1 MIDVSFEIDGRKVR
15 PNQIQNA
22 LERAMFE
29 DVRDQ
34 LVRKVGNIRDPKT
47 GARPKLRVRGR
58 SLDNLSVEVEGS
70 PELIEEVKRQIGPKG
85 WNIMEERFWKEQEE
99 S

>member
-1 MIDVSFEIDGRKVR
+1 MIDVTFEINGRKVR
-15 PNQIQNA
+15 PNQIPDA

-34 LVRKVGNIRDPKT
+34 LVRMVGNIRDPKT

-58 SLDNLSVEVEGS
+58 NLENLSVEVEGS
-70 PELIEEVKRQIGPKG
+70 AELIEEIKRRLG
-85 WNIMEERFWKEQEE
+85 
-99 S
+99 

>member
-15 PNQIQNA
+15 PNQIQDA

-70 PELIEEVKRQIGPKG
+70 PELIEEVKRRLG
-85 WNIMEERFWKEQEE
+85 
-99 S
+99 